1 VKKGIFSE
9 KGDVFLGEG
18 DFRGEKK
25 DKRKAPD
32 LSDAVAIFCGI

>member
-1 VKKGIFSE
+1 MARDIFVENGGI
-9 KGDVFLGEG
+9 FLGEG
-18 DFRGEKK
+18 DFEGEKK